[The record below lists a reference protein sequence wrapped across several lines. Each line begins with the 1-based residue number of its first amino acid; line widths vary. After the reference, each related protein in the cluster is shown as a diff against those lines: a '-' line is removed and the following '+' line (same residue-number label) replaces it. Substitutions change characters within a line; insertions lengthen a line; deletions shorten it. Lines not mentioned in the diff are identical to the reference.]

1 MKPKSAINRL
11 RPYTPIIK
19 NPLLNSANSASSNRI
34 KYNSNDSLSNF
45 NNNKLR
51 YINDIENEKQS
62 SLSKDLNAFLKVSQL
77 SQRTEKRSK
86 FTKTTNQMSTT
97 MRKYYNLEY
106 VPKSKIK
113 PELITFETPKA
124 QSNPIPIIND
134 KHTTSKKENANE
146 YYSTINENEF
156 LRFRTG
162 YILKYAQNS
171 EVIDKMGKYQDYIGD
186 ERKNLVTDLYEQMKD
201 IYDRSSREFF
211 QRVKREDVINYETW
225 KNMITIYDDFSIVVL
240 KLFSLVFAE
249 LKGEKEKNM
258 KLEKKCFEQ
267 DNMLKT
273 KNSELNEIN
282 QYIKK
287 YELTSKVKQRKK
299 RDSSVI
305 SIKHGFVKKEN
316 AYVLTIYR
324 LEDEIRDLTNLLEN
338 NKKETSKLTANQE
351 MIDQK
356 NKEIDEMRMKYNNEI
371 NDLNIKITVYKGEIE
386 TLNDKISQLE
396 KQNED
401 VLEKKDE
408 QLKLLIEA
416 NAQKTKMKELLS
428 KQENTINEL
437 SKKIQDKENKDNAE
451 EENRLAFIK
460 RIETLQKDNSDIDI

>member
-1 MKPKSAINRL
+1 MKN
-11 RPYTPIIK
+11 
-19 NPLLNSANSASSNRI
+19 
-34 KYNSNDSLSNF
+34 
-45 NNNKLR
+45 
-51 YINDIENEKQS
+51 
-62 SLSKDLNAFLKVSQL
+62 
-77 SQRTEKRSK
+77 
-86 FTKTTNQMSTT
+86 
-97 MRKYYNLEY
+97 
-106 VPKSKIK
+106 
-113 PELITFETPKA
+113 
-124 QSNPIPIIND
+124 
-134 KHTTSKKENANE
+134 
-146 YYSTINENEF
+146 
-156 LRFRTG
+156 
-162 YILKYAQNS
+162 
-171 EVIDKMGKYQDYIGD
+171 
-186 ERKNLVTDLYEQMKD
+186 

-249 LKGEKEKNM
+249 LKGEKEKNL

-356 NKEIDEMRMKYNNEI
+356 NKEIDEMRMKYNKEI

-428 KQENTINEL
+428 KQESTINEL